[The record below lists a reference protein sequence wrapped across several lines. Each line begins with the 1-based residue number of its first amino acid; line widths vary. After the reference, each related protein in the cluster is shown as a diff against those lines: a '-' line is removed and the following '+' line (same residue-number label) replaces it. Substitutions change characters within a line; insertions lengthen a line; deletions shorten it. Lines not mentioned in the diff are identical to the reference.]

1 MNKVIL
7 MGRLTRDPEI
17 RVSVAT
23 NVTTAKFTLAVDR
36 KYKKEGEQQT
46 ADFISCTAFGKTV

>member
-23 NVTTAKFTLAVDR
+23 NITTAKFTLAVDR
-36 KYKKEGEQQT
+36 NIRRRVNSRQR
-46 ADFISCTAFGKTV
+46 IS